1 MSALVL
7 SVLFVMANVKGFA
20 IKTYIEI
27 YTKLIV
33 FIKLTSAYLN
43 QKEGFYRRH
52 TVSFPLKKTLGILSK
67 L

>member
-1 MSALVL
+1 MSALVF

-43 QKEGFYRRH
+43 QKEGFYR
-52 TVSFPLKKTLGILSK
+52 
-67 L
+67 

>member
-27 YTKLIV
+27 YIKLIV

-43 QKEGFYRRH
+43 QKEGFYR
-52 TVSFPLKKTLGILSK
+52 
-67 L
+67 